1 MSDDLELLA
10 AWRDGNVAA
19 GNQLFRRHFD
29 SIYAFFRGKLGAEAE
44 DLTQDTFHALVRSR
58 EAVARAQSFRGYLFA
73 TARSK
78 LYDALRRRHGG
89 AKDWDPL
96 TESLAAIEMSPSHAV
111 AARREQQL
119 LIDALRRLPI
129 ELQVIVELHYVEQ
142 MRGPELAEALDLP
155 EGTVRSRLRRALEQL
170 RERMHELTDDAGL
183 VGTTLSDLS
192 RWAAELRAAGH

>member
-10 AWRDGNVAA
+10 AWREGKVEA

-29 SIYAFFRGKLGAEAE
+29 SIYAFFRGKLGADAE
-44 DLTQDTFHALVRSR
+44 DLTQETFHALVRNR
-58 EAVARAQSFRGYLFA
+58 EAVAQAQSFRGYLFA

-89 AKDWDPL
+89 TRVWDPL
-96 TESLAAIEMSPSHAV
+96 TESLAAIDVSPSRAV

-119 LIDALRRLPI
+119 LLDALRRLPI
-129 ELQVIVELHYVEQ
+129 ELQIIVELHYVEH
-142 MRGPELAEALDLP
+142 MRGPELAEALELP

-170 RERMHELTDDAGL
+170 RERMHELTDDGGL

-192 RWAAELRAAGH
+192 HWAAELRAAGH